1 MNRIIITTAIIAL
14 LASCGKKNKK
24 QYSYWKVNGV
34 EYSSNN
40 VDLSIGRFV
49 YVLQETN
56 SNNWFIL
63 TFYGGDFDFQNTNKI
78 LLNRNNPNQTPTK
91 GTLSFYVNN
100 KYYGIDNDTTILH
113 ISTQNGKARFSLA
126 PRWYSH
132 YENGIKDSVLIEAIL
147 NEP

>member
-40 VDLSIGRFV
+40 VTAIEGYMRPISRISCQDKIRFSIGFNIGEFPKNGEYPLAYFYTQNPDFAGLGICFDTV
-49 YVLQETN
+49 CYLVTN
-56 SNNWFIL
+56 NNTAMVRASEI
-63 TFYGGDFDFQNTNKI
+63 
-78 LLNRNNPNQTPTK
+78 
-91 GTLSFYVNN
+91 
-100 KYYGIDNDTTILH
+100 
-113 ISTQNGKARFSLA
+113 NGKAQF
-126 PRWYSH
+126 
-132 YENGIKDSVLIEAIL
+132 KVDSVRMVNPNNPLDSIWVDGTF